1 MDAASRYRR
10 LSVRA
15 VVEETADA
23 KSIVFDVPAA
33 EAEHFRYRPGQFVTL
48 RLLVD
53 GRHVPR
59 CYSMSSAPAVDDAPR
74 VTVKR
79 VDGGRGSNWVCDHLK
94 PGDVIEVLP
103 PAGVFTP
110 RSLDGDFLL
119 LAGGSGITPVLSIL
133 RSALAQGSGRITLIY
148 ANRDERSVI
157 FKRELTALAGAHPQ
171 RLLVIH
177 WLDSVQGVPSVAQLA
192 ELALPFR
199 RGQAFICGP
208 TPFMDAS
215 VAALQGIEMDA
226 EHIHVERF
234 ASLPD
239 EEDVAAAAA
248 AVEAAPAVAA
258 VVDEAEVEVRIG
270 GQLHHIVCGGNE
282 TLLEAAL
289 RQGIDAP
296 YSCQAG
302 MCASCMCQMVS
313 GEVHMRTN
321 DVLDKKDLAKGWVL
335 ACQAVPLTPQIAVKY
350 PE

>member
-110 RSLDGDFLL
+110 RSLNSNFLL
-119 LAGGSGITPVLSIL
+119 LARSSGITPVL
-133 RSALAQGSGRITLIY
+133 
-148 ANRDERSVI
+148 
-157 FKRELTALAGAHPQ
+157 
-171 RLLVIH
+171 
-177 WLDSVQGVPSVAQLA
+177 
-192 ELALPFR
+192 
-199 RGQAFICGP
+199 
-208 TPFMDAS
+208 
-215 VAALQGIEMDA
+215 
-226 EHIHVERF
+226 
-234 ASLPD
+234 
-239 EEDVAAAAA
+239 
-248 AVEAAPAVAA
+248 
-258 VVDEAEVEVRIG
+258 
-270 GQLHHIVCGGNE
+270 
-282 TLLEAAL
+282 
-289 RQGIDAP
+289 
-296 YSCQAG
+296 
-302 MCASCMCQMVS
+302 
-313 GEVHMRTN
+313 
-321 DVLDKKDLAKGWVL
+321 
-335 ACQAVPLTPQIAVKY
+335 
-350 PE
+350 

>member
-1 MDAASRYRR
+1 MEAASRYRR
-10 LSVRA
+10 LTVRA
-15 VVEETADA
+15 VIDETADA

-33 EAEHFRYRPGQFVTL
+33 DAAAFRYRPGQFVTL
-48 RLLVD
+48 RLPIA

-94 PGDVIEVLP
+94 PGDTVEVLP
-103 PAGVFTP
+103 PGGVFTP

-119 LAGGSGITPVLSIL
+119 FAGGSGITPVLSIL

-157 FKRELTALAGAHPQ
+157 FHRELTALAGAHPQ

-192 ELALPFR
+192 ELAMPFR

-208 TPFMDAS
+208 GPFMDAC

-226 EHIHVERF
+226 AQIHVERF

-239 EEDVAAAAA
+239 EEEGAAAAA
-248 AVEAAPAVAA
+248 AAAAEAPAVE
-258 VVDEAEVEVRIG
+258 EAEVVVRIA
-270 GQLHHIVCGGNE
+270 GQTHHIRCKGDE
-282 TLLEAAL
+282 TLLAAAL

-313 GEVHMRTN
+313 GQVHMRAN

-335 ACQAVPLTPQIAVKY
+335 ACQSVPLTPQVAVKY